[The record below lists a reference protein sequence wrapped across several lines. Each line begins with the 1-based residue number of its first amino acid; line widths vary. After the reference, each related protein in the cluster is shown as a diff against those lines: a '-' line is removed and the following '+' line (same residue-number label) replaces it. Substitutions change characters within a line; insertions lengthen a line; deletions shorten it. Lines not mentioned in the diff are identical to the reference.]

1 MPSFSAST
9 AVLTIAIVL
18 LLARPA
24 HAFGAGNIQAVSKIE
39 GSNCKQNQIEP
50 STVVVIMLTI
60 STKGRHGDIEDT
72 LLTLVMSRAAGG
84 KKWDKMNVAR
94 TYFGNWL
101 RDYCA
106 YTPIIF
112 GSNIVTYWN
121 EKGVRT
127 SRRAMLLAP
136 LWKVNISSDF

>member
-39 GSNCKQNQIEP
+39 GSNCEQNQIEP
-50 STVVVIMLTI
+50 STVVVIMLTVSI
-60 STKGRHGDIEDT
+60 KGRHGDIEDT

-106 YTPIIF
+106 YIPIIF
-112 GSNIVTYWN
+112 WIQHCIIL
-121 EKGVRT
+121 EI
-127 SRRAMLLAP
+127 RRCSHFQRGHAVP
-136 LWKVNISSDF
+136 LWKVNMSSDF